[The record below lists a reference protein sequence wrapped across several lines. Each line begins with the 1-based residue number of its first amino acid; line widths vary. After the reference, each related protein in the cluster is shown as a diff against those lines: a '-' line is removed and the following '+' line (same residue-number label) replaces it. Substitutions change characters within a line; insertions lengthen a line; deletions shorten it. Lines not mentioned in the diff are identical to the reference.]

1 MTKREEKIT
10 NEERIKQ
17 AEQHAE
23 ELTQSLGRKVSP
35 LIFVAGDDII
45 IGYIKEISRI
55 AKLRILDS
63 ALVGGFSA
71 CESLVD
77 DCLLKEGDYAKIIEE
92 DVYYIGVVNEINN
105 MIKVAQNQFKKK

>member
-1 MTKREEKIT
+1 MTK
-10 NEERIKQ
+10 EERIKQ
-17 AEQHAE
+17 AEQKAE
-23 ELTQSLGRKVSP
+23 ELTQAVGRKVTP
-35 LIFVAGDDII
+35 LVFGSEDDLV

-77 DCLLKEGDYAKIIEE
+77 DCLLREGDYAKIIAD

-105 MIKVAQNQFKKK
+105 MVKVAQNQFKKK